1 MFAEFDREVNLSL
14 NGLIN
19 VVMYVYE
26 PGFTCIA
33 DIEDASLKILRNDG
47 ELEMHSLTNNRSIN
61 HTGYGVVF
69 DSAGNISDSGF
80 SYAVVCQYRYYLYQY
95 YCYFNVELRPMDLR
109 YDGSEISLLVYLP
122 ECYTTP
128 NISGV
133 TTLHIQG
140 EVSILCLFLKL
151 VGISNHFIYV
161 G

>member
-19 VVMYVYE
+19 VDMLVYE
-26 PGFTCIA
+26 YGFTCIA
-33 DIEDASLKILRNDG
+33 DIEDASLEILRYDG
-47 ELEMHSLTNNRSIN
+47 ELEMYSLTNNTSIN
-61 HTGYGVVF
+61 HTGYGFVF
-69 DSAGNISDSGF
+69 DSAGKISDSGF
-80 SYAVVCQYRYYLYQY
+80 SYAVICDNSQE

-109 YDGSEISLLVYLP
+109 YDSSEISLLVYLP

-140 EVSILCLFLKL
+140 EVSILCLFFKL
-151 VGISNHFIYV
+151 VGISNHFILYNFV